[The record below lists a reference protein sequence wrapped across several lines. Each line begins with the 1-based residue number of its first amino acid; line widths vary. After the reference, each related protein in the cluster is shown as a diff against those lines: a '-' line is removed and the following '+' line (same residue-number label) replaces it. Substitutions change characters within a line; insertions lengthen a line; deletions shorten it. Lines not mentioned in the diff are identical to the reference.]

1 MQNLTLLSQ
10 FALYFFAD
18 AVLVRVL
25 AAEPLI
31 DSMVKP
37 TLGKGWAEKLADDT
51 RRYRDSVELVIREVT
66 ETTDVLQRIDQLSQN
81 VSQWRELGLGIARS
95 APPAR
100 RKVLRQA
107 VGWGLGGPRSVKEM
121 KDMLLTIKSRV
132 AVHANELTALGM
144 APELLELP
152 ARVLAALEHSA
163 GEVAR
168 EKAEDSLARAD
179 TKELFG
185 RVSNALTAVW
195 RAIDNLTLQDL
206 LLGERDGASD
216 EERAEKKANAEN
228 LGALE
233 VFLDKALGEARV
245 QARTRAASEALPV
258 ELTADGV
265 AEEEEEYELEEAVG

>member
-18 AVLVRVL
+18 AVLDRVL
-25 AAEPLI
+25 AAEALV

-37 TLGKGWAEKLADDT
+37 TLGKGWAERLADDT
-51 RRYRDSVELVIREVT
+51 KAYRDAVELVIRETT

-107 VGWGLGGPRSVKEM
+107 VGWGLGGPRTVKEM

-132 AVHANELTALGM
+132 GVHAKELAALGM
-144 APELLELP
+144 APALIELP
-152 ARVLAALEHSA
+152 ARVLAALEHSSS
-163 GEVAR
+163 EVAR

-179 TKELFG
+179 AKELFG
-185 RVSNALTAVW
+185 RVSNALTTVW
-195 RAIDNLTLQDL
+195 RAIDNLALQGL
-206 LLGERDGASD
+206 LLGERDDASD
-216 EERAEKKANAEN
+216 EERAENKANAEK
-228 LGALE
+228 LSALD

-245 QARTRAASEALPV
+245 QARKRAASEALPAD
-258 ELTADGV
+258 LTVDGV
-265 AEEEEEYELEEAVG
+265 PEEDEEYEVEEAVG